1 MRTKPLASLL
11 SAAGSP
17 ERTGSLCIPT
27 AQDKGGGWREPRAP
41 GRDTGDFC
49 DQVLGACG
57 CGLRSGGEHG
67 EGTGSCPRGSGQKL
81 GDPVE
86 EFAVRD
92 MTGYNCFL
100 PVVRVGIELS
110 HCTRKG

>member
-1 MRTKPLASLL
+1 MVVG
-11 SAAGSP
+11 GSP
-17 ERTGSLCIPT
+17 GRLAGILVTFVTRSWGHVGVVSEV
-27 AQDKGGGWREPRAP
+27 GGTR
-41 GRDTGDFC
+41 GRD
-49 DQVLGACG
+49 
-57 CGLRSGGEHG
+57 GEL
-67 EGTGSCPRGSGQKL
+67 SWGSGQKL

-100 PVVRVGIELS
+100 PIVRMGIELF